1 MKIENS
7 IREKIERLIQPHYFE
22 LENESRKHSV
32 PPNSETHF
40 RILLVASFFENMS
53 RVERARTMHELLSDE
68 LSGGVHALSER
79 MFTPSEWQKLSDQQ
93 KLMIS
98 PLCLGAK
105 IPDAKIPGTN
115 TK

>member
-1 MKIENS
+1 MKFENS
-7 IREKIERLIQPHYFE
+7 IREKIERVIQPDYFE
-22 LENESRKHSV
+22 LENESRNHSV

-40 RILLVASFFENMS
+40 RILLVAQFFEDMS
-53 RVERARTMHELLSDE
+53 RVERARKMHELLSEE

-79 MFTPSEWQKLSDQQ
+79 MFTPAEWDKLRDAQ

-105 IPDAKIPGTN
+105 KMPHK
-115 TK
+115 